1 MARYFMNAQLLS
13 IFFNVITPVFTLV
26 VLGWIAGP
34 RLGLEARTMSRAAY
48 FLFVPA
54 FIFSTLSNATIEAD
68 LAIRMIGYTAIVHIS
83 VAIVGFLVAKAL
95 GRSAKMVGAYTLIAV
110 FGNVGNFGFPLIEFH
125 LGDVAVELAAI
136 YFLAIILIAFII
148 GVLAANWHKGGNF
161 TAIFEV
167 FKTPALIAAV
177 PAIIINW
184 FNISTPIMLDRVVGL
199 LGQAMVPVMLL
210 ALGVQLANT
219 KSLQIDKD
227 TIIASSLRLLV
238 SPALAFILVGF
249 FGLDGLARG
258 AGIMQAAM
266 PAAVLTSIIAL
277 EYDLLPDFV
286 TRTVLFSTLASV
298 VTLTLI
304 LAVV

>member
-1 MARYFMNAQLLS
+1 MNIQNAQLVS
-13 IFFNVITPVFTLV
+13 IFFNVIAPVFALV
-26 VLGWIAGP
+26 IIGRLAGP

-48 FLFVPA
+48 YLFVPA
-54 FIFSTLSNATIEAD
+54 FIFSTLSQATIDAA
-68 LAIRMIGYTAIVHIS
+68 LAVRMISYTTVVHIS
-83 VAIVGFLVAKAL
+83 VALIGFLIAKAL
-95 GRSAKMVGAYTLIAV
+95 GKSAKMVGAYTLIAV

-125 LGDVAVELAAI
+125 LGEKAVELATI
-136 YFLAIILIAFII
+136 YFLAIILISFVIS
-148 GVLAANWHKGGNF
+148 VMAANWHKGGSL
-161 TAIFEV
+161 TAVLEV

-177 PAIIINW
+177 PAIFLNW
-184 FNISTPIMLDRVVGL
+184 FNIPIPIMVDRITGL
-199 LGQAMVPVMLL
+199 LAQAMVPIMLI
-210 ALGVQLANT
+210 ALGVQLAST
-219 KSLQIDKD
+219 KSLKIDTD
-227 TIIASSLRLLV
+227 TLIASGIRLII

-249 FGLDGLARG
+249 FRLDGLARG

>member
-1 MARYFMNAQLLS
+1 
-13 IFFNVITPVFTLV
+13 
-26 VLGWIAGP
+26 
-34 RLGLEARTMSRAAY
+34 MSRVAY

-54 FIFSTLSNATIEAD
+54 FIFSTLSTATIQAD
-68 LAIRMIGYTAIVHIS
+68 LAVRMIGYTAVVHIG
-83 VAIVGFLVAKAL
+83 VALVGFLVAWLL
-95 GRSAKMVGAYTLIAV
+95 GKSAPMIGAYTLIAV

-125 LGDVAVELAAI
+125 LGPAAIELAAI
-136 YFLAIILIAFII
+136 YFLAIILISFVI
-148 GVLAANWHKGGNF
+148 GVVAANWHKGGSWV
-161 TAIFEV
+161 AILEV

-177 PAIIINW
+177 PAIFINW
-184 FNISTPIMLDRVVGL
+184 SGIGVPLMVERVTGL

-210 ALGVQLANT
+210 ALGVQLAGT
-219 KSLQIDKD
+219 ESLKIDSD
-227 TIIASSLRLLV
+227 TVIASAIRLLV
-238 SPALAFILVGF
+238 SPALAFLLVGF
-249 FGLDGLARG
+249 FGLDGLERG

-304 LAVV
+304 LGVV